1 MGATIAAA
9 APGRHPWLAALIAAP
24 EAELRALVG
33 GYADIAPYGRA
44 EPADAATS
52 LLFGLP
58 ADDPARA
65 AFDQGCRMLLDD
77 LRAAIIGA
85 GVETYERHLG
95 TLDRLLAVIRRTQP
109 RNTTYVLHTRYAHW
123 FRLVETA
130 VVDHGMDLRR
140 EFWRVLAVTQVVL
153 RGTPAPRR
161 LMTLWFELCAEA
173 GPLGR
178 YDESYLDVGL
188 VGLRRLPLSPADDSN
203 EEAVCHGIARW
214 AARQRPDRQTFLARW
229 REIESA
235 YPRTPMY
242 WPPLVADVIAATED
256 YLAQQAEHGTV
267 TFPAA
272 AWWQEDLEL
281 PEVRPGQRRPPSE
294 RKRPFE
300 PPPREMHETIL
311 RDVGTPVAGLRLRID
326 RLRNGHRR
334 YADASGDTY
343 YLVRTACN
351 VGMRLLRE
359 NPPERA
365 ARGEVAATLA
375 RDALDYETANVFA
388 WALWRDALEA
398 QGALEA
404 AGEVG
409 WEALR
414 RYPENPQWRTQLATL
429 LDRDLGRTDEAER
442 LLRETVALFPLN
454 PAARPQLATLLADRL
469 DRPEEAATLLRKAIA
484 VVPDN
489 PYNYAQ
495 LATLLADRLGDR
507 PGAIAVLRQQQQ
519 RGADNEVTPRL
530 LARSQSGRPLRSRR
544 PEPVRG
550 LPASKPVDLGV
561 DLAAARARRALFLV
575 DTADAA
581 HRIAALDEVRR
592 VLAEDPG
599 LAYARYVAERTG
611 VLDAQRDTTFAF
623 AFERAAHEGSTAA
636 FEALARH
643 AFGMESYFARAGL
656 VLLTNATTF
665 DTPPA
670 ANDLEIGALSRR
682 FAVLTKEM
690 SDALTRTSPDRR
702 AFLRLLS
709 DFMAAELSGGL
720 VA

>member
-9 APGRHPWLAALIAAP
+9 APGRHPWLAALIATP

-44 EPADAATS
+44 EPADAAAS

-58 ADDPARA
+58 DDDPARA
-65 AFDQGCRMLLDD
+65 AFDQGCRTLLED

-85 GVETYERHLG
+85 GAETSERHLA
-95 TLDRLLAVIRRTQP
+95 TLDRLLAVIRRAQP
-109 RNTTYVLHTRYAHW
+109 RNTTYDLHTRYAHW

-130 VVDHGMDLRR
+130 VVDHGLDLRR
-140 EFWRVLAVTQVVL
+140 EFWRMLALTQDVL

-188 VGLRRLPLSPADDSN
+188 VGLRRLPLGPADDSN

-214 AARQRPDRQTFLARW
+214 SARQRPDRQTFLTRW

-242 WPPLVADVIAATED
+242 WPPLVANVIAATEE
-256 YLAQQAEHGTV
+256 YLAQQAEHGSV

-272 AWWQEDLEL
+272 AWWREELEL
-281 PEVRPGQRRPPSE
+281 PEVRPGQRRSASE
-294 RKRPFE
+294 RKRPIE
-300 PPPREMHETIL
+300 PPSREMREAIL
-311 RDVGTPVAGLRLRID
+311 SDVGMPVAGLRLWVD
-326 RLRNGHRR
+326 RLRNAHRR
-334 YADASGDTY
+334 YADATGDTY

-359 NPPERA
+359 NPAERA
-365 ARGEVAATLA
+365 ARGEVAAALA
-375 RDALDYETANVFA
+375 REALDYEPANVFA
-388 WALWRDALEA
+388 WALWRDALAA
-398 QGALEA
+398 QGAPEG

-429 LDRDLGRTDEAER
+429 LDRDLGRTDEAAR
-442 LLRETVALFPLN
+442 LLRETVALFRLE

-469 DRPEEAATLLRKAIA
+469 DRPEEAATLLREAIA
-484 VVPDN
+484 VLPDN
-489 PYNYAQ
+489 PHSYTQ
-495 LATLLADRLGDR
+495 LAALLADRLSDR

-519 RGADNEVTPRL
+519 HGAANKVTAALMARL
-530 LARSQSGRPLRSRR
+530 QSGRPARGQR
-544 PEPVRG
+544 PAPIPGPTVRQR
-550 LPASKPVDLGV
+550 VDLGI

-575 DTADAA
+575 ETADAA
-581 HRIAALDEVRR
+581 HRVTALDEVRR

-611 VLDAQRDTTFAF
+611 VLYAQRDTTFVF
-623 AFERAAHEGSTAA
+623 AFERAAREGSAAA

-643 AFGMESYFARAGL
+643 AFGMENYFARAGL
-656 VLLTNATTF
+656 ALLTNATTF

-670 ANDLEIGALSRR
+670 ANELDAGALSRR
-682 FAVLTKEM
+682 FVELTKGM
-690 SDALTRTSPDRR
+690 SDALTGKSADRC
-702 AFLRLLS
+702 AFLHLLS
-709 DFMAAELSGGL
+709 DFAAAELSSGL